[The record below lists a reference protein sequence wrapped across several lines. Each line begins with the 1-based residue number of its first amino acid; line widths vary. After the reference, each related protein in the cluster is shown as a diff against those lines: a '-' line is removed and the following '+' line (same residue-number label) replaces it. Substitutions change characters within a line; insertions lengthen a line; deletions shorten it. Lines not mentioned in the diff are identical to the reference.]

1 LPEFANMHRLYD
13 YAPSLNCWKI
23 RELFRRLKQPLE
35 LIPVSIFTGE
45 GQKPEFLKMN
55 PTGAVPVMVM
65 PDGNAIAESN
75 AILLACAEGTQLMPS
90 EMPARGKALQWLF
103 FEQNYLEPSLGAL
116 QHWVR
121 TGKIARRDPVLIAFQ
136 RDRAMGALS
145 ALDRGLGNQEFVAG
159 PVSIADIALYA
170 YGHMAEAAGL
180 DTTPFQNYRT
190 WLLRFAGSDGLMAPT
205 YPYSIDPASSEEL
218 PTA

>member
-1 LPEFANMHRLYD
+1 MHRLYD

-23 RELFRRLKQPLE
+23 RELFSRLRQPLE

-45 GQKPEFLKMN
+45 GQRPEFLKMN
-55 PTGAVPVMVM
+55 PTGAVPLMVM
-65 PDGNAIAESN
+65 PDGSTVAESN
-75 AILLACAEGTQLMPS
+75 AILVVCAEGTQLMPRD
-90 EMPARGKALQWLF
+90 MPARGKALQWLF

-121 TGKIARRDPVLIAFQ
+121 TGKIARRDPVLISFQ
-136 RDRAMGALS
+136 RDRAIGALT
-145 ALDRGLGNQEFVAG
+145 ALDRGLADRDFVAG
-159 PVSIADIALYA
+159 SLSIADIALYA

-180 DTTPFQNYRT
+180 DTTPLENYRA
-190 WLLRFAGSDGLMAPT
+190 WLSRFAERDGALAPT

>member
-1 LPEFANMHRLYD
+1 MYRLYD

-23 RELFRRLKQPLE
+23 RELFRRLNRPLA
-35 LIPVSIFTGE
+35 LTPVSIFTGE
-45 GQKPEFLKMN
+45 GQRPEFLKMN

-65 PDGNAIAESN
+65 PDGNTVAESN
-75 AILLACAEGTQLMPS
+75 AILAICAEGSALFPS
-90 EMPARGKALQWLF
+90 DTRSRGTILQWLF

-121 TGKIARRDPVLIAFQ
+121 TGKIARRDPVLVAFQ
-136 RDRAMGALS
+136 RDRAMGAL
-145 ALDRGLGNQEFVAG
+145 AAFDRGLDKRDFVAG
-159 PVSIADIALYA
+159 PLSIADIALYA
-170 YGHMAEAAGL
+170 YGHMADAAGL
-180 DTTPFQNYRT
+180 DTTSLRNYRA
-190 WLLRFAGSDGLMAPT
+190 WLKRFAADDAPLAET

>member
-1 LPEFANMHRLYD
+1 MHRLYD

-23 RELFRRLKQPLE
+23 RELFRRLRQPLE
-35 LIPVSIFTGE
+35 LTPVSIFTGE
-45 GQKPEFLKMN
+45 GQTPEFLEMN

-65 PDGNAIAESN
+65 PDGSTVAESN
-75 AILLACAEGTQLMPS
+75 AILLVCAEDTRFMPM

-103 FEQNYLEPSLGAL
+103 FEQNYLEPSLGAF

-145 ALDRGLGNQEFVAG
+145 ALDRGLAGREYVAG
-159 PVSIADIALYA
+159 TLSIADIALYA
-170 YGHMAEAAGL
+170 YGHMAEEAGL
-180 DTTPFQNYRT
+180 GTSALPNYRA
-190 WLLRFAGSDGLMAPT
+190 WLKRFEESDGALAPT
-205 YPYSIDPASSEEL
+205 YPYSIDPASAEEL

>member
-1 LPEFANMHRLYD
+1 MHRLYD

-35 LIPVSIFTGE
+35 LVPVSIFTGE
-45 GQKPEFLKMN
+45 GQTPEFLAMN

-65 PDGNAIAESN
+65 PSGDIVAESN
-75 AILLACAEGTQLMPS
+75 AILVMCAEGTVLLPDAA
-90 EMPARGKALQWLF
+90 EARGKMFQWLF

-121 TGKIARRDPVLIAFQ
+121 TGKIARRDPVIVAFQ
-136 RDRAMGALS
+136 RERAVGAL
-145 ALDRGLGNQEFVAG
+145 ATLDRGLQDRGFLAG
-159 PVSIADIALYA
+159 ELSIADIALYA

-180 DTTPFQNYRT
+180 DTTPFKNYLAWRA
-190 WLLRFAGSDGLMAPT
+190 RFEQDDGRLAPT
-205 YPYSIDPASSEEL
+205 YPYSIDPASSQEL

>member
-1 LPEFANMHRLYD
+1 MHRLYD

-65 PDGNAIAESN
+65 PDGSTVAESN
-75 AILLACAEGTQLMPS
+75 AILVVCGEGTKLMPTEAAS
-90 EMPARGKALQWLF
+90 RGKVLQWLF

-121 TGKIARRDPVLIAFQ
+121 TGKIARRDPVLVTFQ

-145 ALDRGLGNQEFVAG
+145 ALDRGLGNRAFVAG
-159 PVSIADIALYA
+159 ELSIADIALYA
-170 YGHMAEAAGL
+170 YGHLADAAGL
-180 DTTPFQNYRT
+180 DTTSLRNYRA
-190 WLLRFAGSDGLMAPT
+190 WLRRFSESDGPLAET

-218 PTA
+218 PTP